1 IFLACTD
8 QFCPEGTFCVE
19 RYIVKCRNPPCAP
32 IISCVPDEVK
42 GCKNHEPCPSGEVC
56 VERIVPCIA
65 RSCRTIAKCAK
76 IGTCDAM
83 ACPPSHKCEM
93 KPKPTCVKT
102 IFSSDDVEQAIR
114 QMKE

>member
-1 IFLACTD
+1 MLSAIVMLAKLLLDKAQNMNLKIIWTIRTYLKNYEGTADFRNLVFLAC
-8 QFCPEGTFCVE
+8 
-19 RYIVKCRNPPCAP
+19 
-32 IISCVPDEVK
+32 
-42 GCKNHEPCPSGEVC
+42 
-56 VERIVPCIA
+56 
-65 RSCRTIAKCAK
+65 
-76 IGTCDAM
+76 DAL